1 MINRLRNFIVTF
13 PENMIQTWS
22 PGGGKNG
29 EEEIQESEGLF
40 TLLIHSNFN
49 FTSLDSQFNGDVTD

>member
-1 MINRLRNFIVTF
+1 
-13 PENMIQTWS
+13 MIQTWS

-29 EEEIQESEGLF
+29 EEEIQESEELF